1 MTETNAVADSRVFV
15 QGLQEAIS
23 RLPGITFRAGLLLSC
38 TLLIGVSAPDLQS
51 SSLLLPVAQAQAEG
65 LPIRDLTLDG
75 NGQLV
80 IVFGTG
86 GAFPPSPSISE
97 MAPPNKRLVI
107 DFHDAG
113 FDGTVPSSDVL
124 TGRFVGAIPSVKGFR
139 CAAVKG
145 VKGTIARLVLD
156 LDDASD
162 LKARV
167 AKVEEGAVT
176 IAFTGG
182 RSGAQVAAG
191 AVAGGAGGAT
201 AAATSQSS
209 ADAYDAYYNQ
219 FRQQKE
225 TESPLSNEWTSRRGN
240 LSEVGGKVAIKPIT
254 NVSNWMG
261 SFWKK
266 DKPDAAGEPLDKSVA
281 EKSVAE
287 KPAKEKVGS
296 AGLPLLS
303 SKAAE
308 AAAADAEV
316 KEADG
321 AAKPGGVSGMTEA
334 AAGKA
339 KAAAAML
346 TKGMKIWKRKG
357 GEQQSN
363 QTQGQAQGQAQ
374 TETQSQTQSQPQE
387 IAQKSS
393 AQPAASFSNGGA
405 VASAQTTATE
415 ETQLAEEPSSAKSAE
430 SDTGSGG
437 WGEWGAQGAA
447 AKGADTAGGT
457 AASVA
462 SAAVSNQAASAAP
475 AAAPSESSSSSS
487 SSSSLGTG
495 EETTPPQ
502 HNLKNKSSETV
513 EKSEPAEVVEPAEAV
528 PSTGDSPRIQ
538 ARKLYNKAQLQHLS
552 GNLDGAIAG
561 YKAAVAADSELGPAY
576 CNLGLAYN
584 QMHNYHEALEAFRKA
599 LACNASDAIA
609 YNGIGAALK
618 AQKDITGA
626 AKNWQTAVK
635 LNPKLGVA
643 HYNLGTAYE
652 QQGEFDKALASYQ
665 ASVKCDSRMGEAH
678 YRIGLILQKQKRL
691 TEARHHFELALKLS
705 GKSEYSDDA
714 RQRLALLEKAAK

>member
-1 MTETNAVADSRVFV
+1 MTETNAVVDRLVFV
-15 QGLQEAIS
+15 QGLQEAVS
-23 RLPGITFRAGLLLSC
+23 RLPGITLKAGLLLSC
-38 TLLIGVSAPDLQS
+38 SLLIGVTGPELS
-51 SSLLLPVAQAQAEG
+51 SCYVVFPAAQAQADG

-80 IVFGTG
+80 VVFGTG

-113 FDGTVPSSDVL
+113 FDGAVPGGDVL
-124 TGRFVGAIPSVKGFR
+124 TGRFVGAIPSVKAFR
-139 CAAVKG
+139 CSAVKG
-145 VKGTIARLVLD
+145 AKGSIARLVLD
-156 LDDASD
+156 LDDDSD

-182 RSGAQVAAG
+182 RSGSQATAG
-191 AVAGGAGGAT
+191 ASVNGVAGGAT
-201 AAATSQSS
+201 AVGSSQTS

-225 TESPLSNEWTSRRGN
+225 TDNTISNEWTARRGN
-240 LSEVGGKVAIKPIT
+240 LAEVGGKMAIKPIT

-266 DKPDAAGEPLDKSVA
+266 DKPDGAAPSEPLV
-281 EKSVAE
+281 EKTAVE
-287 KPAKEKVGS
+287 KPAKEKFGS
-296 AGLPLLS
+296 AGLPQIS
-303 SKAAE
+303 NQAAE
-308 AAAADAEV
+308 AVAKDAETSS
-316 KEADG
+316 KT
-321 AAKPGGVSGMTEA
+321 GGVSGMTEA

-357 GEQQSN
+357 GEQP
-363 QTQGQAQGQAQ
+363 AA
-374 TETQSQTQSQPQE
+374 QSQTQEQTQE
-387 IAQKSS
+387 ASQKSFT
-393 AQPAASFSNGGA
+393 QP
-405 VASAQTTATE
+405 VASSSNANSSNLNSGTPSITAQASGAQASGGQAKAPE
-415 ETQLAEEPSSAKSAE
+415 ETTLAEEPSSAKVSE

-437 WGEWGAQGAA
+437 WGEWGAQSGS
-447 AKGADTAGGT
+447 AKSPDTAGGGG
-457 AASVA
+457 AVA
-462 SAAVSNQAASAAP
+462 SLASAAP
-475 AAAPSESSSSSS
+475 ASNAAASPSSYSPSSESQPAS
-487 SSSSLGTG
+487 TG
-495 EETTPPQ
+495 SEEATPTQ
-502 HNLKNKSSETV
+502 HTLKNKSSEPV
-513 EKSEPAEVVEPAEAV
+513 EKAPEKEAPAEAVEPAEAV
-528 PSTGDSPRIQ
+528 PSSGDSPRIQ

-618 AQKDITGA
+618 AQKDIAGA

-691 TEARHHFELALKLS
+691 SEARHHFELALKLS

>member
-1 MTETNAVADSRVFV
+1 MTETNAVVDRLVFV
-15 QGLQEAIS
+15 QGLQGAVS
-23 RLPGITFRAGLLLSC
+23 RLPGITLRAGLLLSC
-38 TLLIGVSAPDLQS
+38 TLLIGVTGPEVVS
-51 SSLLLPVAQAQAEG
+51 SSFVGLPAAQAQADG

-80 IVFGTG
+80 VVFGTG

-113 FDGTVPSSDVL
+113 FDGAVPSGDVL
-124 TGRFVGAIPSVKGFR
+124 TGRFVGAIPSVKAFR
-139 CAAVKG
+139 CSAVKG
-145 VKGTIARLVLD
+145 VKGSIARLILE

-176 IAFTGG
+176 ISFTGG
-182 RSGAQVAAG
+182 RSGSQTATTASSSG
-191 AVAGGAGGAT
+191 VAGGAAT
-201 AAATSQSS
+201 AGSSQSS

-225 TESPLSNEWTSRRGN
+225 ADNTISNEWTARKGN
-240 LSEVGGKVAIKPIT
+240 LSEVGGKMAIKPIT

-266 DKPDAAGEPLDKSVA
+266 DKPDAAAPSEPLV
-281 EKSVAE
+281 EKTAVE
-287 KPAKEKVGS
+287 KPAKEKFGS
-296 AGLPLLS
+296 AGLPQIS
-303 SKAAE
+303 NQAAE
-308 AAAADAEV
+308 AVAKDAETSS
-316 KEADG
+316 KT
-321 AAKPGGVSGMTEA
+321 GGVSGMTEA

-357 GEQQSN
+357 GEQP
-363 QTQGQAQGQAQ
+363 AA
-374 TETQSQTQSQPQE
+374 QSQTQEQTQE
-387 IAQKSS
+387 ASQKSFT
-393 AQPAASFSNGGA
+393 QP
-405 VASAQTTATE
+405 VASLSNANSSNLNSGTPSITAQASGGQAKAPE
-415 ETQLAEEPSSAKSAE
+415 ETTLAEEPSSAKASE

-437 WGEWGAQGAA
+437 WGEWGAQSGS
-447 AKGADTAGGT
+447 AKSPDTASGGG
-457 AASVA
+457 
-462 SAAVSNQAASAAP
+462 AVTSLASAAP
-475 AAAPSESSSSSS
+475 ASNAAASSSSSS
-487 SSSSLGTG
+487 SESQPASTG
-495 EETTPPQ
+495 SEEATPTQ
-502 HNLKNKSSETV
+502 HTLKNKSSEPV
-513 EKSEPAEVVEPAEAV
+513 EKAPEKEAPAEAVEPAEAV
-528 PSTGDSPRIQ
+528 PSSGDSPRIQ

-618 AQKDITGA
+618 AQKDIAGA

-691 TEARHHFELALKLS
+691 SEARHHFELALKLS